1 MNDLIFV
8 NEKKKSLVLPFQICI
23 STKGLVLIQC
33 DMEKLRSK
41 LKIIYCTVE
50 DDSTGGAW
58 IQKMHDFAKSQM
70 QWKFIKS
77 LPQIIWSWAITWG
90 KIKYF

>member
-23 STKGLVLIQC
+23 PTKGLVLIQC

-50 DDSTGGAW
+50 DDSTGGA
-58 IQKMHDFAKSQM
+58 
-70 QWKFIKS
+70 
-77 LPQIIWSWAITWG
+77 
-90 KIKYF
+90 